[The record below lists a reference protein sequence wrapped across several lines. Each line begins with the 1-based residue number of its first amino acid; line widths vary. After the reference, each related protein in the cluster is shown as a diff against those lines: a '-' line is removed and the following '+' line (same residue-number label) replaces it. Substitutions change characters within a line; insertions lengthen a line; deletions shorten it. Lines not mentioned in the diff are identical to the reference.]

1 MRDTIKRKIS
11 GFAYGM
17 ALMAVIIFIAII
29 LIEPFVGRRYYS
41 ISKEQL
47 VKMENRIIKI
57 KRLVDDA
64 KYDVSSYS
72 DTYDTLEEIE
82 DDADKLLDYIYQVY
96 DDDANN

>member
-29 LIEPFVGRRYYS
+29 LIEPFIGRRYYS

-47 VKMENRIIKI
+47 VKMEMESAASLNVP
-57 KRLVDDA
+57 LTVDVTVG
-64 KYDVSSYS
+64 KNW
-72 DTYDTLEEIE
+72 LE
-82 DDADKLLDYIYQVY
+82 Q
-96 DDDANN
+96 N

>member
-17 ALMAVIIFIAII
+17 ALMAVIIFIAIV
-29 LIEPFVGRRYYS
+29 LIEPFIGRQYYS

-64 KYDVSSYS
+64 KYDISSYS